1 LVYQKHLLINL
12 LFFLILQATVLP
24 LVIQASM
31 EFVSYQILAV
41 ITQTQAF
48 GIIALIFHFRIKLIP

>member
-1 LVYQKHLLINL
+1 
-12 LFFLILQATVLP
+12 
-24 LVIQASM
+24 M